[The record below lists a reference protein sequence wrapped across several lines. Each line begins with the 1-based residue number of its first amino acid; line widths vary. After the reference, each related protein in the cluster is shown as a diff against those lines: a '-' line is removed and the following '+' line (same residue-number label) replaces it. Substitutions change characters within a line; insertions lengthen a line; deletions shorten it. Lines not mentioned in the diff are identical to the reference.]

1 MLDSWYHVRRSE
13 SLTCPYPNT
22 PLVILIKLFSIKY
35 LTCSCP
41 CSDHSCIVVGTTF
54 SSISQAKLTRK
65 PIKSHLEL
73 TELLGD
79 ACLQGDTSVYVT
91 LSCQYADSM
100 RHIYSFITLFKCVHK
115 GFQLYSTI
123 TLCKYD

>member
-1 MLDSWYHVRRSE
+1 MLDSWYHVRRFE
-13 SLTCPYPNT
+13 SLTCPYPIT
-22 PLVILIKLFSIKY
+22 PLVIRIKLFSLKY
-35 LTCSCP
+35 LARSCP
-41 CSDHSCIVVGTTF
+41 DHSCIVVGTTF

-100 RHIYSFITLFKCVHK
+100 KLIYSLITLFKCVHR